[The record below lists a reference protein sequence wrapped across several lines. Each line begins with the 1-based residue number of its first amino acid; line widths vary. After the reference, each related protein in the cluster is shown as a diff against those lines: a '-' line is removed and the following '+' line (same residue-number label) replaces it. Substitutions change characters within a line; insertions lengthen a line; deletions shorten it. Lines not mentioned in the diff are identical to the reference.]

1 MKAEHRKELETN
13 TLAQGASSLVD
24 RVKTGRIGNYW
35 IIATIA
41 AVVIVGGVWYYA
53 AREGRKADAATW
65 AGYVGVM
72 RGPRHTDI
80 DDFIKNNDKT
90 TAAQLAR
97 LEQAR
102 MRLGQDGIMK
112 LRTEE
117 TSERVKAAETIE
129 QARAELLKLAN
140 DFKKDPSLRA
150 SVLLSAAEAE
160 LTLAGIPKA
169 IDGSGTEKRGS
180 VKVAADLY
188 RDAAK
193 SIGESTPA
201 GESLMKRAAETEK
214 KENEIVE
221 VGEKLFKPIGGI
233 GFSGGVQDDKK
244 GDRPKAPD
252 TLEPKPETP
261 KAEGPKAPD
270 KALTPTPPTATP
282 PTGKTPEPAPAP
294 MTPATKK

>member
-24 RVKTGRIGNYW
+24 RVKTGRLGNYW
-35 IIATIA
+35 IIAAIA

-53 AREGRKADAATW
+53 AREGRKADAVTW
-65 AGYVGVM
+65 AGFVGVM
-72 RGPRHTDI
+72 RGPTHTEI
-80 DDFIKNNDKT
+80 DDFIKKNDKT

-102 MRLGQDGIMK
+102 MRLGQDGIVK
-112 LRTEE
+112 LRSDDSTDRAKGVENL
-117 TSERVKAAETIE
+117 E
-129 QARAELLKLAN
+129 QARTELLKLAD

-160 LTLAGIPKA
+160 LTLAGIPKSK
-169 IDGSGTEKRGS
+169 DGSGSEKRGS
-180 VKVAADLY
+180 VKAAAQLY

-193 SIGESTPA
+193 AVGENTAA
-201 GESLMKRAAETEK
+201 GESLLKRAEEVEK
-214 KENEIVE
+214 KEAEIVA
-221 VGEKLFKPIGGI
+221 VGEVLFKPTILP
-233 GFSGGVQDDKK
+233 GFGGGVQDDKK

-252 TLEPKPETP
+252 TLEPKSETP